1 MPPKK
6 AEEKGKFDIRQFKDK
21 SSNWFLN
28 NKHYYLNEN
37 NELIFICGGKEDLK
51 ETEEMLA
58 YIKRNKKVYVPRE
71 KGILEKEPKVFDE
84 IIPVGKLKDKT
95 VQQAFIEDKKY
106 LTWMRDKFT
115 FNSAQE
121 KLKQQIIEILKK

>member
-1 MPPKK
+1 MKK
-6 AEEKGKFDIRQFKDK
+6 SSEILIRHFKDK
-21 SSNWFLN
+21 SSHWWVEDA
-28 NKHYYLNEN
+28 HYYLDEDNEVKWAAGETDKE
-37 NELIFICGGKEDLK
+37 ELRTALID
-51 ETEEMLA
+51 

-95 VQQAFIEDKKY
+95 VQQGFMEDKKY

-121 KLKQQIIEILKK
+121 KLKQQIIEILK